1 MAWTIT
7 LLQKEQTEN
16 HSTPMG
22 MECHAMA
29 DRSKTLE
36 SNLLQA
42 TWNDKEFR
50 SRPIGVASR
59 FNPDTVGMDY

>member
-1 MAWTIT
+1 
-7 LLQKEQTEN
+7 
-16 HSTPMG
+16 MG